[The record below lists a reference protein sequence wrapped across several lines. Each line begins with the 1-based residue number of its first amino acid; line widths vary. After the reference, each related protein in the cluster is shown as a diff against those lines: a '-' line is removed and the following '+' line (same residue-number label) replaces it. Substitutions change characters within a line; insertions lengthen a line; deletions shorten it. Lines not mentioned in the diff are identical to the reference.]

1 MYSST
6 MWPIKAGLVGLN
18 SEREKV
24 VTTASITKVLYGAAN
39 LIRFLKVERLK
50 RGFLVTK
57 QKYLKS
63 LSYSCDNDIYIK

>member
-1 MYSST
+1 M
-6 MWPIKAGLVGLN
+6 GL
-18 SEREKV
+18 SRERDRV
-24 VTTASITKVLYGAAN
+24 VTIANVNKVLYGVAN

-63 LSYSCDNDIYIK
+63 LSYLSDKAIYIK

>member
-1 MYSST
+1 MC
-6 MWPIKAGLVGLN
+6 PIKAGLVGLN
-18 SEREKV
+18 NEREKV
-24 VTTASITKVLYGAAN
+24 VTIASITKVLYGAAN

>member
-1 MYSST
+1 MYWST
-6 MWPIKAGLVGLN
+6 MWPIKAGLMGL
-18 SEREKV
+18 SRERERV
-24 VTTASITKVLYGAAN
+24 VTIANATKVLYGAAN

>member
-1 MYSST
+1 M
-6 MWPIKAGLVGLN
+6 GLN
-18 SEREKV
+18 NEREKV
-24 VTTASITKVLYGAAN
+24 VTTANITRVLYGAAN

-50 RGFLVTK
+50 IGFLVTK